1 MAVNTSHFDP
11 ESEMHPRA
19 ELWGQWNQPHVRVGR
34 VHVFAGR
41 SEEAVRLCVQRLT
54 SRLGGVVATANLDFL
69 AIARSEPQAA
79 AVLERASL
87 VIADGAPVAWMAR
100 LIGIRTIER
109 LSGVDLVEGIFR
121 ETNEPL
127 RVFLYGSTPE
137 IATRAASAMQRKHE
151 HVEVVGII
159 NPPFRD
165 LSKSEQDEHAA
176 AISLAG
182 PDVVLVA
189 LGFPRQEQFMLE
201 FQQAAPQG
209 VWIGIGGTLDFY
221 AGIRRRAP
229 RVVQRVGLEWAV
241 RMAQEPKRLWRR
253 YLLRDIPELVRCA
266 AECSAA
272 RFRRHQ

>member
-11 ESEMHPRA
+11 ESEVHPRA

-34 VHVFAGR
+34 VPVFAGR
-41 SEEAVRLCVQRLT
+41 SEDAIRLCVERLT
-54 SRLGGVVATANLDFL
+54 ARQGGVVATANLDFL

-79 AVLERASL
+79 SLLERASL

-100 LIGIRTIER
+100 IKGIGTIER

-121 ETNEPL
+121 ETNGPI

-137 IATRAASAMQRKHE
+137 IATKAASAMQRSHE

-165 LSKSEQDEHAA
+165 LSKSEQNEYAA
-176 AISLAG
+176 AIFRAN
-182 PDVVLVA
+182 PDLVLVA
-189 LGFPRQEQFMLE
+189 LGFPRQEQFMLDC
-201 FQQAAPQG
+201 QHAAPQG
-209 VWIGIGGTLDFY
+209 VWIGIGGTFDFY

-229 RVVQRVGLEWAV
+229 RIVQRVGLEWAV
-241 RMAQEPKRLWRR
+241 RMAQEPRRLWRR
-253 YLLRDIPELVRCA
+253 YLLRDIPELVRCS
-266 AECSAA
+266 AECCAS
-272 RFRRHQ
+272 RFRSHQ